1 MKEIIRLS
9 PAMELKTTVSMLKTI
24 PEGTAVSYGRT
35 YKSKGVAAVATVPIG
50 YADGY
55 PRSMSNRAEMIVCG
69 KRAKVIGRV
78 CMDQSL
84 LDVTGIDG
92 VDENSVV
99 TVIGRTAARWFRWTD
114 IRAVRHH
121 KLRDCMPYRQA
132 GAAHLPQRRK
142 TNRAVEL
149 YQNAGGIAVKRQFA
163 FVLALLA
170 ALAVLGG
177 KAEKREETSDETPS
191 TIGTAPPLLD
201 IEVDKLITVEQVSEV
216 LGFVVRPPHL
226 ADENTTAR
234 YYSEDSLSY
243 LEISVQEATR
253 GMFDETVSLYEDA
266 ADVDDIGLAAIWSA
280 EQMQLL
286 IFNGEYMISI
296 TVLSRIKT
304 TRICLRTRAQ
314 SPG

>member
-1 MKEIIRLS
+1 M
-9 PAMELKTTVSMLKTI
+9 
-24 PEGTAVSYGRT
+24 
-35 YKSKGVAAVATVPIG
+35 
-50 YADGY
+50 
-55 PRSMSNRAEMIVCG
+55 
-69 KRAKVIGRV
+69 
-78 CMDQSL
+78 
-84 LDVTGIDG
+84 
-92 VDENSVV
+92 
-99 TVIGRTAARWFRWTD
+99 
-114 IRAVRHH
+114 
-121 KLRDCMPYRQA
+121 
-132 GAAHLPQRRK
+132 
-142 TNRAVEL
+142 
-149 YQNAGGIAVKRQFA
+149 KRQFA

-177 KAEKREETSDETPS
+177 CKAEKREETSDETPS

-296 TVLSRIKT
+296 TVFIEDKNNEDL
-304 TRICLRTRAQ
+304 LENARAVAGIVLDKLGV
-314 SPG
+314 SDE